1 MKKLILVPILVV
13 FSYTMI
19 SSVATAQS
27 NRLSM
32 PIFPSLSGENLNGKK
47 FNLPQDFPAD
57 KTLLLIAFER
67 EQQVVLDSW
76 SQGLDLPN
84 SQIPWAELPV
94 IPTPYLL
101 GSFIIDSGMRR
112 GIPNPNIRDRVIT
125 LYTDREAFAKSMG
138 FEFDPQGAYVA
149 VVDRSGKN
157 LGIVKGAFSE
167 EKAQIVLNLLGLK

>member
-1 MKKLILVPILVV
+1 MKKRILVPILAV
-13 FSYTMI
+13 FFYTMI
-19 SSVATAQS
+19 SSIATAQS
-27 NRLSM
+27 NQLLM

-84 SQIPWAELPV
+84 SQIPWVELPI
-94 IPTPYLL
+94 IPTPYVL

-112 GIPNPNIRDRVIT
+112 GIPNLKIRDKVIT

-138 FEFDPQGAYVA
+138 FDFDPQGAYVA
-149 VVDRSGKN
+149 VVDRSGKS
-157 LGIVKGAFSE
+157 LGMVKGAFSE
-167 EKAQIVLNLLGLK
+167 EKSKVVLSLLGVK

>member
-1 MKKLILVPILVV
+1 MKNLLLALILAI

-19 SSVATAQS
+19 SSIATAQS
-27 NRLSM
+27 SRLLM
-32 PIFPSLSGENLNGKK
+32 PTFPALSGENLNGKK

-84 SQIPWAELPV
+84 SQIPWVELPV
-94 IPTPYLL
+94 IPTPYIL

-112 GIPNPNIRDRVIT
+112 GIPNPKIRDKVIT

-138 FEFDPQGAYVA
+138 FDFDPQGAYVA

-157 LGIVKGAFSE
+157 LGIIKGAFSE
-167 EKAQIVLNLLGLK
+167 EKAKTVLSLLGVK